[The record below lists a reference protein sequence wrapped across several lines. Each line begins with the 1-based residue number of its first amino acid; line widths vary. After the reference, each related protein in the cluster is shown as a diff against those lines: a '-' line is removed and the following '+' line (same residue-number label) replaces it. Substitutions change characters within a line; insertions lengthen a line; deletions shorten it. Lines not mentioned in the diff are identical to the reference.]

1 MRPISL
7 TLVGSS
13 PSLLALRQDISH
25 AGRCDAKVLL
35 TGESGSGK
43 EIVAHMIHSGSR
55 RHKAPMVTV
64 NCAAMAETLLETE
77 LFGHVRGSFTGAYRD
92 RAGVFETADGGT
104 VLLDEVGEMSPRMQ
118 GMLLRFL
125 ETGEVQRVG
134 SDEPR
139 RRVNVRIIAAT
150 HRSLRDHVEAK
161 TFREDLYY
169 RLNIL
174 QIRVPP
180 LRDHAD
186 DVPELIA
193 YWLEQFRAAY
203 QTPSLVVAPD
213 AMQALCEYQWPGNV
227 RELRNVLERLVSRG
241 FEREVGVAD
250 LPPEIVAGSLARV
263 TLAAAP
269 RPVAP
274 RTADVMFDRMV
285 KDGESFWSV
294 AYQPFMSRDL
304 TRDDLRALVKR
315 GLTHT
320 FGSYRLLVQTFNMPP
335 DDYKKFLAFLHK
347 YQCYMPFQQFRTAAV
362 KPAADGVQRTPG
374 GSGIAAPV

>member
-13 PSLLALRQDISH
+13 SSLLALRQDISH

-35 TGESGSGK
+35 AGESGSGK
-43 EIVAHMIHSGSR
+43 EIVAHMIHAGSR

-64 NCAAMAETLLETE
+64 NCAAVAETLLETE

-92 RAGVFETADGGT
+92 RAGVFEAADGGT

-134 SDEPR
+134 SDDPR
-139 RRVNVRIIAAT
+139 RRVNVRVIAAT
-150 HRSLRDHVEAK
+150 HRSLRDSVEAK

-180 LRDHAD
+180 LREHAE
-186 DVPELIA
+186 DVPELVD
-193 YWLEQFRAAY
+193 YWLEHFRAAY
-203 QTPSLVVAPD
+203 QTPPLALSRD
-213 AMQALCEYQWPGNV
+213 AIQALSEYQWPGNV

-241 FEREVGVAD
+241 FDREVGVSD
-250 LPPEIVAGSLARV
+250 LPPEIITGNIARTAQPAPRVAG
-263 TLAAAP
+263 
-269 RPVAP
+269 P
-274 RTADVMFDRMV
+274 RTADVLFDRMV

-294 AYQPFMSRDL
+294 AYHPFMSRDL

-320 FGSYRLLVQTFNMPP
+320 FGSYRLLVQTFNLPP

-347 YQCYMPFQQFRTAAV
+347 YQCYMPFQQFRSAGI
-362 KPAADGVQRTPG
+362 KPAQDDVAKPG
-374 GSGIAAPV
+374 GSSVRAAV

>member
-35 TGESGSGK
+35 AGESGSGK
-43 EIVAHMIHSGSR
+43 EIVAHMIHAASR

-64 NCAAMAETLLETE
+64 NCAAVAETLLETE

-118 GMLLRFL
+118 GTLLRFL

-134 SDEPR
+134 SDDPR
-139 RRVNVRIIAAT
+139 RRVNVRVIAAT
-150 HRSLRDHVEAK
+150 HRSLRDAVDTK

-180 LRDHAD
+180 LREHPEDI
-186 DVPELIA
+186 PELIA
-193 YWLEQFRAAY
+193 YWLEHFRGAY
-203 QTPSLVVAPD
+203 QMPLLNVSREAL
-213 AMQALCEYQWPGNV
+213 QALSEYQWPGNV

-241 FEREVGVAD
+241 FDREVGVAD
-250 LPPEIVAGSLARV
+250 LPSEITIGASARV
-263 TLAAAP
+263 VALRPAAP
-269 RPVAP
+269 K
-274 RTADVMFDRMV
+274 TSDVLFDRMV
-285 KDGESFWSV
+285 KEGESFWSA
-294 AYQPFMSRDL
+294 AYHPFMSRDL

-347 YQCYMPFQQFRTAAV
+347 YQCYMPFQQFRSAGI
-362 KPAADGVQRTPG
+362 KRQDELQRKDGP
-374 GSGIAAPV
+374 GIAASA

>member
-1 MRPISL
+1 LRPISL

-13 PSLLALRQDISH
+13 PSLHALRQDISH

-35 TGESGSGK
+35 QGESGSGK
-43 EIVAHMIHSGSR
+43 EIVAHMIHSASR

-64 NCAAMAETLLETE
+64 NCAAVAETLLETE

-92 RAGVFETADGGT
+92 RLGVFEAADGGT

-134 SDEPR
+134 SDDPH
-139 RRVNVRIIAAT
+139 RRVNVRVIAAT
-150 HRSLRDHVEAK
+150 HRTLRDSVEAK

-180 LRDHAD
+180 LREHAE
-186 DVPELIA
+186 DVPELLN
-193 YWLEQFRAAY
+193 YWLEHFRSTY
-203 QTPSLVVAPD
+203 QTPPLTLSREAI
-213 AMQALCEYQWPGNV
+213 QALSEYQWPGNV

-241 FEREVGVAD
+241 FEREVNVVD
-250 LPPEIVAGSLARV
+250 LPPEIIVGSIARV
-263 TLAAAP
+263 ATARPAAP
-269 RPVAP
+269 K
-274 RTADVMFDRMV
+274 TADVLFDRMV

-304 TRDDLRALVKR
+304 TRDDLRGLVKK

-347 YQCYMPFQQFRTAAV
+347 YQCYMPFQQFRSASIKTTQEEDRRRSEG
-362 KPAADGVQRTPG
+362 PE
-374 GSGIAAPV
+374 IAARA

>member
-1 MRPISL
+1 MRSISL

-13 PSLLALRQDISH
+13 PSLLALRQDINH

-35 TGESGSGK
+35 AGESGSGK
-43 EIVAHMIHSGSR
+43 EIVAHMIHAASR

-64 NCAAMAETLLETE
+64 NCAAVAETLLETE

-134 SDEPR
+134 SDDPR
-139 RRVNVRIIAAT
+139 RRVNVRVIAAT
-150 HRSLRDHVEAK
+150 HRSLRDAIEAK

-180 LRDHAD
+180 LREHAD
-186 DVPELIA
+186 DIPELIA
-193 YWLEQFRAAY
+193 YWLEHFRGTY
-203 QTPSLVVAPD
+203 QMPPLAVSSEAI
-213 AMQALCEYQWPGNV
+213 QALSEYQWPGNV

-241 FEREVGVAD
+241 FDREVGVSD
-250 LPPEIVAGSLARV
+250 LPPEILAG
-263 TLAAAP
+263 TAP
-269 RPVAP
+269 RVVAARP
-274 RTADVMFDRMV
+274 AGPKTSDVLFDRMV
-285 KDGESFWSV
+285 KDGESFWSA

-347 YQCYMPFQQFRTAAV
+347 YQCYMPFQQFRSASI
-362 KPAADGVQRTPG
+362 KRHDDLPRK
-374 GSGIAAPV
+374 SEIAASA

>member
-13 PSLLALRQDISH
+13 PPLQALRQDISH

-35 TGESGSGK
+35 AGESGSGK
-43 EIVAHMIHSGSR
+43 EIVAHMIHAASR

-64 NCAAMAETLLETE
+64 NCAAVTETLLETE

-92 RAGVFETADGGT
+92 RLGVFETADGGS

-134 SDEPR
+134 SDDPR
-139 RRVNVRIIAAT
+139 RRVNVRVIAAT
-150 HRSLRDHVEAK
+150 HRSLRDAVEAK

-180 LRDHAD
+180 LREHAD

-193 YWLEQFRAAY
+193 YWLEQFRGSY
-203 QTPSLVVAPD
+203 QTPPLTISTE
-213 AMQALCEYQWPGNV
+213 AMQALCEYQWAGNV

-250 LPPEIVAGSLARV
+250 LPPEIVVGTAARV
-263 TLAAAP
+263 TAQRPAAAP
-269 RPVAP
+269 K
-274 RTADVMFDRMV
+274 TADILFDRMFR
-285 KDGESFWSV
+285 DGESFWSV
-294 AYQPFMSRDL
+294 AYHPFMSRDL

-320 FGSYRLLVQTFNMPP
+320 FGSYRLLVQTFNLPP

-347 YQCYMPFQQFRTAAV
+347 YQCYMPFQQFRTASL
-362 KPAADGVQRTPG
+362 KT
-374 GSGIAAPV
+374 APEDTRKSEGPEVPTSARH

>member
-1 MRPISL
+1 MRPNSL
-7 TLVGSS
+7 TLVGGS
-13 PSLLALRQDISH
+13 PSLQALRQDISH

-35 TGESGSGK
+35 AGESGSGK
-43 EIVAHMIHSGSR
+43 EIVAHMIHAGSR

-92 RAGVFETADGGT
+92 RAGVFEAADGGT

-134 SDEPR
+134 SDDPR
-139 RRVNVRIIAAT
+139 RRVNVRVIAAT
-150 HRSLRDHVEAK
+150 HRSLRDGVEAK
-161 TFREDLYY
+161 TFREDLFY

-174 QIRVPP
+174 QIHVPP
-180 LRDHAD
+180 LREHPE
-186 DVPELIA
+186 DVPDLVE
-193 YWLEQFRAAY
+193 YWLEHFRAAY
-203 QTPSLVVAPD
+203 QTPPLVVSAE
-213 AMQALCEYQWPGNV
+213 AMQALCVYQWPGNV

-241 FEREVGVAD
+241 YEREVGLAD
-250 LPPEIVAGSLARV
+250 LPPEIIAGTIARV
-263 TLAAAP
+263 PPTV
-269 RPVAP
+269 RPVLP
-274 RTADVMFDRMV
+274 RTADVLFDRMV

-294 AYQPFMSRDL
+294 AYHPFMSRDL

-347 YQCYMPFQQFRTAAV
+347 YQCYMPFQQFRSAAI
-362 KPAADGVQRTPG
+362 KSVQDEAPRSGG
-374 GSGIAAPV
+374 GSGIAARV

>member
-1 MRPISL
+1 MRSISL

-13 PSLLALRQDISH
+13 PPLLALRQDISH

-43 EIVAHMIHSGSR
+43 EIVAHMIHAGSR

-64 NCAAMAETLLETE
+64 NCAAVAETLLETE

-134 SDEPR
+134 SDDPR
-139 RRVNVRIIAAT
+139 RRVNVRVIAAT
-150 HRSLRDHVEAK
+150 HRSLRDAVEAK

-180 LRDHAD
+180 LREHAD
-186 DVPELIA
+186 DIPELIA
-193 YWLEQFRAAY
+193 YWLEHFRGAY
-203 QTPSLVVAPD
+203 QMPPLAMSSE
-213 AMQALCEYQWPGNV
+213 AMQALGEYQWPGNV

-241 FEREVGVAD
+241 FDREVGVAD
-250 LPPEIVAGSLARV
+250 LPPEVTVGTTARV
-263 TLAAAP
+263 VSLRPAAP
-269 RPVAP
+269 K
-274 RTADVMFDRMV
+274 TSDVLFDRMV
-285 KDGESFWSV
+285 KDGESFWSA
-294 AYQPFMSRDL
+294 AYHPFMSRDL

-347 YQCYMPFQQFRTAAV
+347 YQCYMPFQQFRSAAIKREELPRKDDGSKV
-362 KPAADGVQRTPG
+362 AA
-374 GSGIAAPV
+374 SA

>member
-118 GMLLRFL
+118 GTLLRFL

-134 SDEPR
+134 SDDPR
-139 RRVNVRIIAAT
+139 RRVNVRVIAAT
-150 HRSLRDHVEAK
+150 HRSLRDSVEAK

-180 LRDHAD
+180 LREHAD
-186 DVPELIA
+186 DIPELIA
-193 YWLEQFRAAY
+193 YWLEQFRAGY
-203 QTPSLVVAPD
+203 QTPPLTISRE

-241 FEREVGVAD
+241 FEREVQVVD
-250 LPPEIVAGSLARV
+250 LPPEIIVGSIARV
-263 TLAAAP
+263 VAP

-274 RTADVMFDRMV
+274 RAADVMFDRMV

-294 AYQPFMSRDL
+294 AYHPFMSRDL
-304 TRDDLRALVKR
+304 TRDDLRALVKK

-347 YQCYMPFQQFRTAAV
+347 YQCYMPFQQFRTASV
-362 KPAADGVQRTPG
+362 KGQDELRRRSEGPE
-374 GSGIAAPV
+374 IAASA

>member
-25 AGRCDAKVLL
+25 ASRCDAKVLL
-35 TGESGSGK
+35 SGESGSGK
-43 EIVAHMIHSGSR
+43 EIVAHMIHASSR

-64 NCAAMAETLLETE
+64 NCAAVAETLLETE

-134 SDEPR
+134 SDDPH
-139 RRVNVRIIAAT
+139 RRVNVRVIAAT
-150 HRSLRDHVEAK
+150 HRSLRESVEGK

-180 LRDHAD
+180 LREHAD
-186 DVPELIA
+186 DVPELVD
-193 YWLEQFRAAY
+193 YWLEHFRAAY
-203 QTPSLVVAPD
+203 QTPPLAVSREAV
-213 AMQALCEYQWPGNV
+213 QALCEYQWPGNV
-227 RELRNVLERLVSRG
+227 RELRNVLERMVSRG
-241 FEREVGVAD
+241 FEREVGVSD
-250 LPPEIVAGSLARV
+250 LPPEILAGTIARV
-263 TLAAAP
+263 AAAA
-269 RPVAP
+269 RPAGP
-274 RTADVMFDRMV
+274 RTSDVLFDRMV

-294 AYQPFMSRDL
+294 AYHPFMSRDL

-347 YQCYMPFQQFRTAAV
+347 YQCYMPFQQFRSASV
-362 KPAADGVQRTPG
+362 KAGQDDGPRRAG
-374 GSGIAAPV
+374 GSGVAASA

>member
-13 PSLLALRQDISH
+13 SSLLALRQDISH

-35 TGESGSGK
+35 SGESGSGK
-43 EIVAHMIHSGSR
+43 EIVAHMIHAGSR

-92 RAGVFETADGGT
+92 RAGVFEAADGGT

-134 SDEPR
+134 SDDPH
-139 RRVNVRIIAAT
+139 RRVNVRVIAAT
-150 HRSLRDHVEAK
+150 HRSLRDSVEAK

-180 LRDHAD
+180 LREHAD
-186 DVPELIA
+186 DIPELVE
-193 YWLEQFRAAY
+193 YWLEHFRAAY
-203 QTPSLVVAPD
+203 QTPPLAVSREVIQ
-213 AMQALCEYQWPGNV
+213 AMCEYQWPGNV

-241 FEREVGVAD
+241 FEREVVVAD
-250 LPPEIVAGSLARV
+250 LPPEIVAGTVAR
-263 TLAAAP
+263 TPAAP
-269 RPVAP
+269 RVAAP
-274 RTADVMFDRMV
+274 RTADVLFDRMV

-294 AYQPFMSRDL
+294 AYHPFMSRDL
-304 TRDDLRALVKR
+304 TRDDLRSLVKR

-320 FGSYRLLVQTFNMPP
+320 FGSYRLLVQTFNLPP

-347 YQCYMPFQQFRTAAV
+347 YQCYMPFQQFRSASIKTASDDV
-362 KPAADGVQRTPG
+362 PKPG
-374 GSGIAAPV
+374 GSAVRAAV

>member
-1 MRPISL
+1 MRPNSL
-7 TLVGSS
+7 TLVGGS
-13 PSLLALRQDISH
+13 PSLQALRQDISH

-35 TGESGSGK
+35 AGESGSGK
-43 EIVAHMIHSGSR
+43 EIVAHMIHAGSR

-92 RAGVFETADGGT
+92 RAGVFEAADGGT

-134 SDEPR
+134 SDDPR
-139 RRVNVRIIAAT
+139 RRVNVRVIAAT
-150 HRSLRDHVEAK
+150 HRSLRDGVEAK
-161 TFREDLYY
+161 TFREDLFY

-174 QIRVPP
+174 QIHVPP
-180 LRDHAD
+180 LREHPE
-186 DVPELIA
+186 DVPDLVE
-193 YWLEQFRAAY
+193 YWLEHFRAAY
-203 QTPSLVVAPD
+203 QTPPLVVSAE
-213 AMQALCEYQWPGNV
+213 AMQALCVYQWPGNV

-241 FEREVGVAD
+241 YEREVGLAD
-250 LPPEIVAGSLARV
+250 LPPEIIAGTIARV
-263 TLAAAP
+263 PPTV
-269 RPVAP
+269 RPVLP
-274 RTADVMFDRMV
+274 RTADVLFDRMV

-294 AYQPFMSRDL
+294 AYHPFMSRDL

-347 YQCYMPFQQFRTAAV
+347 YQCYMPFQQFRSAAI
-362 KPAADGVQRTPG
+362 KSVQDEASRSGG
-374 GSGIAAPV
+374 GSGIAARV